1 MSDTTMSPPVA
12 LPRIFTIPREIRNQ
26 IYLELMPPSRATA
39 SDDYAIIAHVVIK
52 PIVCAYIPDSGW
64 HHYPLIKIYTDIML
78 TCKWLKDEY
87 REQFWKL
94 NKVIFSTD
102 DFYHMSNVAW
112 YPIGLRGGP
121 TVYLDSPRDFGAA
134 QLFRC
139 QNFASQI
146 QHVELQISCDD
157 GISHTTHRS
166 DYLDFLL
173 RTRRFPEFEV
183 LDLDHYYDRQAR
195 IPYSSPSASSKG
207 ITYIRRM
214 SQILEILSLSLANK
228 HIRQLRRKI
237 VVIFEEESSKELLKK
252 GKWVRNDTTPPW
264 ANLPGRFLATIE
276 DAFKA
281 EVWHNGHRLWGDFS
295 PVPEVVDIAKLIEA
309 NEAKR

>member
-1 MSDTTMSPPVA
+1 M
-12 LPRIFTIPREIRNQ
+12 
-26 IYLELMPPSRATA
+26 
-39 SDDYAIIAHVVIK
+39 
-52 PIVCAYIPDSGW
+52 VCAYIPDSGW

-173 RTRRFPEFEV
+173 SALDDSQSLKSLTSITITIDRLESPIRR
-183 LDLDHYYDRQAR
+183 LGKALS
-195 IPYSSPSASSKG
+195 YSSEDPRSMYLDASDVQSASSKG